1 MRAGRIHIMG
11 APGSGTTTVGR
22 ALASTLALP
31 HHDTDDY
38 YWRPSD
44 PPYRNPRPLEER
56 LYLAREMFL
65 PRPAWVVSGSL
76 ESWGPDVA
84 AMLDLVV
91 FLFVPTEVR
100 LARLRAREACLF
112 GEDVIGKGGWR
123 HQEAEE
129 FFAWASHY
137 DDDDGSREGRSRAKH
152 EAWLATLSCPVQ
164 RIEGT
169 RAIEAIVMDIVQFR
183 MASSHP

>member
-22 ALASTLALP
+22 ALASALAVP

-38 YWRPSD
+38 YWRPTD

-56 LYLAREMFL
+56 LHLAREMFL
-65 PRPAWVVSGSL
+65 PRPGWVVSGSL
-76 ESWGPDVA
+76 ESWGRDVA

-91 FLFVPTEVR
+91 FLLVPAEVR
-100 LARLRAREACLF
+100 LARLRVREARLF

-123 HQEAEE
+123 HEEAEE
-129 FFAWASHY
+129 FFEWASHY
-137 DDDDGSREGRSRAKH
+137 DDGTREGRNRARH
-152 EAWLATLSCPVQ
+152 ETWLSTLSCPVQ
-164 RIEGT
+164 RIDGA
-169 RAIEAIVMDIVQFR
+169 RSVEAIVADIAQFR
-183 MASSHP
+183 AASAPS